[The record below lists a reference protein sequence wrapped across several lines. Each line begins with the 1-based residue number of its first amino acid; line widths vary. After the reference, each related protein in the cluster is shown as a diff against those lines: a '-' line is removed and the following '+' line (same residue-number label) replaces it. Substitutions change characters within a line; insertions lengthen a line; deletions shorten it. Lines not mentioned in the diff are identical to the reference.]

1 MIDCLKVGGKML
13 VVVFIIRVL
22 ILLVLDN
29 KKIKIINFH
38 VIIKLTALIILTIH

>member
-29 KKIKIINFH
+29 KKIKIINFY
-38 VIIKLTALIILTIH
+38 VIKFTALIILTIH

>member
-29 KKIKIINFH
+29 KNKIINFH
-38 VIIKLTALIILTIH
+38 VIKLTALIILTIH